1 MDAKQKPHDLRDDA
15 YAPLA
20 TTTNINEKLAGA
32 PSDPKVA
39 PKSMPKPVSGIS
51 VTPGQATEG

>member
-20 TTTNINEKLAGA
+20 TSTDINDKLAGA
-32 PSDPKVA
+32 PSTTVPPRTA
-39 PKSMPKPVSGIS
+39 SKPPATGTS

>member
-1 MDAKQKPHDLRDDA
+1 MDEKQKPHDLRDDA

-20 TTTNINEKLAGA
+20 TTTNINESLAGA
-32 PSDPKVA
+32 PSAPKV
-39 PKSMPKPVSGIS
+39 MPKPTPPGTS